1 MMHPNP
7 RHHSYLGGILS
18 TATLA
23 PRPTEHSEHDGGVA
37 TLACPHC
44 KKQFS
49 PAVDATQPPRL
60 QGAKCPNCKLFVP
73 ARLVAAAFAKN

>member
-1 MMHPNP
+1 M
-7 RHHSYLGGILS
+7 S
-18 TATLA
+18 TATLT
-23 PRPTEHSEHDGGVA
+23 PPTADHTHDVDVT

-73 ARLVAAAFAKN
+73 ARVVAAAFAARS

>member
-1 MMHPNP
+1 
-7 RHHSYLGGILS
+7 LS

-23 PRPTEHSEHDGGVA
+23 PRTAEDTEAAVGAATTHAPTLG
-37 TLACPHC
+37 CPHC

-49 PAVDATQPPRL
+49 PSVDATQPPRL

-73 ARLVAAAFAKN
+73 ARVVAAAFATV